1 MQEAH
6 VLTVPDV
13 NHEDS
18 GTYVCTASN
27 KQGKVQAFTKLNVHG
42 ESLSQSSYSRTVI
55 LSLIMTAQPRSYQ
68 IIITSNIQSVHS
80 SSQLC
85 SQYEVL
91 AGERATVHSDFNFL
105 GPPAFDDLL

>member
-1 MQEAH
+1 MENELPPKCVQDAH

-42 ESLSQSSYSRTVI
+42 
-55 LSLIMTAQPRSYQ
+55 
-68 IIITSNIQSVHS
+68 
-80 SSQLC
+80 
-85 SQYEVL
+85 
-91 AGERATVHSDFNFL
+91 G
-105 GPPAFDDLL
+105 